1 MIDMNMT
8 HMALRGRPRRAPET
22 SPRSASAALLRRS
35 GRRSLV
41 CLLLWALLGTITTA
55 TTATAATT
63 PSRAGVSAASSTAA
77 VTGPAAPR
85 SAPDPAAAHAATAR
99 WADRRLDEVAF
110 LTTHNA
116 FTNYEDSRWSSVN
129 QSESVRAQLDNGVR
143 GLSLDAHWY
152 ERSTWLCI
160 ISFGSDCYPSDVYLC
175 HGDCKTFA
183 GATYAL
189 PRQSFHGTMQTV
201 VDFLAAHPQEVVTVF
216 LEDYVGAEQLRQ
228 SLGRVR
234 GLSDMAFRPDEW
246 GVRQNGWP
254 KVADLVTSGKR
265 LLIFS
270 DRSDREHLGVMY
282 DKSWTVSNYWSLGDL
297 GNDLNCVSRWSD
309 LPLDRQE
316 PGFRRLFTMSHHR
329 NVPTVLTAALD
340 NGTKLRN
347 RIAEQCRHAA
357 GGRDPNFVS
366 VDFHRLS
373 DGSGHTPASIVAEL
387 NARP

>member
-1 MIDMNMT
+1 MIDMDMQ
-8 HMALRGRPRRAPET
+8 
-22 SPRSASAALLRRS
+22 RSRSRRS
-35 GRRSLV
+35 LRLLV
-41 CLLLWALLGTITTA
+41 CLLLLTLLGTA
-55 TTATAATT
+55 TTAA
-63 PSRAGVSAASSTAA
+63 
-77 VTGPAAPR
+77 AAPR
-85 SAPDPAAAHAATAR
+85 AGANPTGVTAGTRTAGAPAAGAPAGAAAAR
-99 WADRRLDEVAF
+99 WGDRRLDEVAF

-143 GLSLDAHWY
+143 GLSLDTHWY
-152 ERSTWLCI
+152 ERSTWLCV

-216 LEDYVGAEQLRQ
+216 LEDYVGADQLQQ

-234 GLSDMAFRPDEW
+234 GLQEMVFRPDEW
-246 GVRQNGWP
+246 GVRQHGWP
-254 KVADLVTSGKR
+254 KVADLVTAGKR

-282 DKSWTVSNYWSLGDL
+282 DKSWTVSNFWSLGDL
-297 GNDLNCVSRWSD
+297 GNDLTCVSRWSD
-309 LPLDRQE
+309 VPLDRQE

-340 NGTKLRN
+340 NGSKLRN
-347 RIAEQCRHAA
+347 RIAEQCRTAT

-387 NARP
+387 GTRP

>member
-1 MIDMNMT
+1 MGAAT
-8 HMALRGRPRRAPET
+8 
-22 SPRSASAALLRRS
+22 ASAAS
-35 GRRSLV
+35 AAG
-41 CLLLWALLGTITTA
+41 GTTSTV
-55 TTATAATT
+55 T
-63 PSRAGVSAASSTAA
+63 VSAGTDAS
-77 VTGPAAPR
+77 
-85 SAPDPAAAHAATAR
+85 DAAAAR
-99 WADRRLDEVAF
+99 WGDRRLDEVAF

-116 FTNYEDSRWSSVN
+116 FTNYEDSRWSSAN
-129 QSESVRAQLDNGVR
+129 QAESVRAQLDNGVR
-143 GLSLDAHWY
+143 GLSLDTHWY

-201 VDFLAAHPQEVVTVF
+201 VDFLATHPQEVVTVF
-216 LEDYVGAEQLRQ
+216 LEDYVSAEQLRQ
-228 SLGRVR
+228 SLGRVN
-234 GLSDMAFRPDEW
+234 GLSELLFRPDAW
-246 GVRQNGWP
+246 GVRQHGWP
-254 KVADLVTSGKR
+254 KVADLVTAGKR
-265 LLIFS
+265 LLILS
-270 DRSDREHLGVMY
+270 DRSDRENLGVMY

-297 GNDLNCVSRWSD
+297 GNDLACVSRWSD
-309 LPLDRQE
+309 VPLDRQE

-347 RIAEQCRHAA
+347 RIADQCRTAA
-357 GGRDPNFVS
+357 GGRNPNFVS

-387 NARP
+387 NASP

>member
-1 MIDMNMT
+1 MLIDMDMQ
-8 HMALRGRPRRAPET
+8 LRARSRA
-22 SPRSASAALLRRS
+22 
-35 GRRSLV
+35 LV
-41 CLLLWALLGTITTA
+41 CLLVLALLGTVTTA
-55 TTATAATT
+55 AAAPRPAAPATTTAAATT
-63 PSRAGVSAASSTAA
+63 PHTASHAGASA
-77 VTGPAAPR
+77 
-85 SAPDPAAAHAATAR
+85 SAAATAR
-99 WADRRLDEVAF
+99 WGDRRLDEVAF

-143 GLSLDAHWY
+143 GLSLDTHWY

-189 PRQSFHGTMQTV
+189 PRQTFHGTMQTV
-201 VDFLAAHPQEVVTVF
+201 VDFLATHPQEVVTVF
-216 LEDYVGAEQLRQ
+216 LEDYVGADQLQ
-228 SLGRVR
+228 ASLGRVN
-234 GLSDMAFRPDEW
+234 GLQNMLFRADEW
-246 GVRQNGWP
+246 GVRQHGWP
-254 KVADLVTSGKR
+254 KMADLVTSGKR

-270 DRSDREHLGVMY
+270 DRSDREQLGVMY
-282 DKSWTVSNYWSLGDL
+282 DRSWTVSNFWSLGDL
-297 GNDLNCVSRWSD
+297 GNDVSCVSRWAD
-309 LPLDRQE
+309 VPLDRQE

-340 NGTKLRN
+340 NGNKLRN
-347 RIAEQCRHAA
+347 RIAEQCRTAT

-387 NARP
+387 NARR

>member
-1 MIDMNMT
+1 MIDMD
-8 HMALRGRPRRAPET
+8 MARHRSRVRPRRPLVLMVLLALLACLGTAATASATAPA
-22 SPRSASAALLRRS
+22 ASAA
-35 GRRSLV
+35 
-41 CLLLWALLGTITTA
+41 
-55 TTATAATT
+55 
-63 PSRAGVSAASSTAA
+63 RAPGSVAGAGGA
-77 VTGPAAPR
+77 GPAA
-85 SAPDPAAAHAATAR
+85 AAAAR
-99 WADRRLDEVAF
+99 WGDRRLDEATF

-129 QSESVRAQLDNGVR
+129 QSESVRGQLEAGVR
-143 GLSLDAHWY
+143 GLSLDTHWY
-152 ERSTWLCI
+152 ERSTWLCV

-175 HGDCKTFA
+175 HGGCKTFA

-216 LEDYVGAEQLRQ
+216 LEDYVSAEQLRQ

-234 GLSDMAFRPDEW
+234 GLPELLFRPDEW
-246 GVRQNGWP
+246 DVRNAGWP
-254 KVADLVTSGKR
+254 RVADLVTSGKR
-265 LLIFS
+265 LLVFS

-282 DKSWTVSNYWSLGDL
+282 DRSWTVSNFWSLGDL
-297 GNDLNCVSRWSD
+297 GDDLSCVSRWPD
-309 LPLDRQE
+309 VPLDRQE

-340 NGTKLRN
+340 NGAKLRD
-347 RIAEQCRHAA
+347 RISERCRPAA
-357 GGRDPNFVS
+357 GGRAPNFVS

-387 NARP
+387 NAGP

>member
-1 MIDMNMT
+1 MIDMGMLRT
-8 HMALRGRPRRAPET
+8 WVRGRLRRRTGRHAFVGLLLLALLGT
-22 SPRSASAALLRRS
+22 ATAAAASPPGPHPSASAAPS
-35 GRRSLV
+35 AV
-41 CLLLWALLGTITTA
+41 TVPAGT
-55 TTATAATT
+55 
-63 PSRAGVSAASSTAA
+63 SAA
-77 VTGPAAPR
+77 G
-85 SAPDPAAAHAATAR
+85 AAAAR
-99 WADRRLDEVAF
+99 WGDRRLDETAF

-129 QSESVRAQLDNGVR
+129 QAESVRAQLDNGVR
-143 GLSLDAHWY
+143 GLSLDTHWY
-152 ERSTWLCI
+152 ERSTWLCV

-216 LEDYVGAEQLRQ
+216 LEDYVSAEQLQQ

-234 GLSDMAFRPDEW
+234 GLPNMVFRPDEW
-246 GVRQNGWP
+246 GVRQHGWP
-254 KVADLVTSGKR
+254 KVADLVTAGKR

-297 GNDLNCVSRWSD
+297 GNDLACVSRWSD
-309 LPLDRQE
+309 VPLDRQE

-329 NVPTVLTAALD
+329 NVPTVMTAALD

-347 RIAEQCRHAA
+347 RIAGQCRTAT

-387 NARP
+387 NAGP

>member
-1 MIDMNMT
+1 MIDMDMLRLWFRGRLRG
-8 HMALRGRPRRAPET
+8 ALRRGHARRT
-22 SPRSASAALLRRS
+22 AA
-35 GRRSLV
+35 
-41 CLLLWALLGTITTA
+41 CLLLLALLGTATTTTTATA
-55 TTATAATT
+55 TTASPPSTASTASTTAARS
-63 PSRAGVSAASSTAA
+63 PGA
-77 VTGPAAPR
+77 PA
-85 SAPDPAAAHAATAR
+85 DLAAAR
-99 WADRRLDEVAF
+99 WGDRRLDEVSF

-129 QSESVRAQLDNGVR
+129 QSESVRAQLDGGVR
-143 GLSLDAHWY
+143 GLSLDTHWY
-152 ERSTWLCI
+152 ERSTWLCV

-216 LEDYVGAEQLRQ
+216 LEDYVSADQLSR

-234 GLSDMAFRPDEW
+234 GLSDMVFRPDEW

-282 DKSWTVSNYWSLGDL
+282 DRSWTVSNYWSLGDL
-297 GNDLNCVSRWSD
+297 GNDTSCVTRWPD
-309 LPLDRQE
+309 VPLDRQE

-340 NGTKLRN
+340 NGAKLRN
-347 RIAEQCRHAA
+347 RIAGQCWPAA
-357 GGRDPNFVS
+357 GGRDPNYVS

-373 DGSGHTPASIVAEL
+373 DSSGHTPASIVAEL
-387 NARP
+387 NAGP

>member
-1 MIDMNMT
+1 MTDMD
-8 HMALRGRPRRAPET
+8 MASRPRVRLRAGL
-22 SPRSASAALLRRS
+22 PRRTRRHA
-35 GRRSLV
+35 LV
-41 CLLLWALLGTITTA
+41 CLLLLALLGTA
-55 TTATAATT
+55 TTAAASAPAAATPSATAAATT
-63 PSRAGVSAASSTAA
+63 ADS
-77 VTGPAAPR
+77 R
-85 SAPDPAAAHAATAR
+85 SAEAAAAR
-99 WADRRLDEVAF
+99 WGDRRLDEATF
-110 LTTHNA
+110 LTAHNA

-129 QSESVRAQLDNGVR
+129 QAESVRSQLAAGVR
-143 GLSLDAHWY
+143 GLSLDTHWY
-152 ERSTWLCI
+152 ERSNWLCV

-216 LEDYVGAEQLRQ
+216 LEDYVSAEQLRS
-228 SLGRVR
+228 SLARVN
-234 GLSDMAFRPDEW
+234 GLSPLLFRPDEW
-246 GVRQNGWP
+246 GVRRHGWP
-254 KVADLVTSGKR
+254 KVADLVTAGKR

-282 DKSWTVSNYWSLGDL
+282 DRSWTVSNYWSLGDL
-297 GNDLNCVSRWSD
+297 GNDLACVSRWSD
-309 LPLDRQE
+309 VPLDRQE

-340 NGTKLRN
+340 NGAKLRN
-347 RIAEQCRHAA
+347 RIAEQCRPAA

-387 NARP
+387 DASP